1 MLLVEEA
8 LETVDFVFDVLVA
21 GGTEEVLTVG
31 TLVVASNSVSSLKPP
46 GKIMHELTGSAGCW
60 GRTQNR

>member
-31 TLVVASNSVSSLKPP
+31 KLVVA
-46 GKIMHELTGSAGCW
+46 
-60 GRTQNR
+60 